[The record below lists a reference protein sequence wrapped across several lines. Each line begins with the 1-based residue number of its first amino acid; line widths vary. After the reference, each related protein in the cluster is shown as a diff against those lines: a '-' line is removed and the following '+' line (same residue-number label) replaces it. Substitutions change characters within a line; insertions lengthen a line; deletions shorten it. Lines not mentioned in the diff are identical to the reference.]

1 MLRGRGTSPIVATA
15 SAVSWTRSSGRKTA
29 PNRKCG
35 PRSSTR
41 SGSSSGCSALPRC
54 AIAGSKE
61 RSSPH
66 RHLRNGQSVHRAAA
80 SLALPRGI
88 ECPHCPT
95 HCRDRR
101 MPLRARPVAPPSRWR
116 AQCPR
121 ASPPDSALFRHSL
134 ADRHRDV
141 SHMLSE
147 SATSGWVLLH
157 AASCN
162 LLCILSA
169 QGLGRVKTVPQGL
182 RVVVVIGV
190 RGFPTRTDAIGI

>member
-1 MLRGRGTSPIVATA
+1 MLRGRGTSPIVANRFRG
-15 SAVSWTRSSGRKTA
+15 VVDGSSGQKTA

-35 PRSSTR
+35 PRSSPR

-66 RHLRNGQSVHRAAA
+66 RHLRTGQSVHRAAA

-157 AASCN
+157 AGSCN

-169 QGLGRVKTVPQGL
+169 QGLGRVESK
-182 RVVVVIGV
+182 R
-190 RGFPTRTDAIGI
+190 RGQR

>member
-1 MLRGRGTSPIVATA
+1 MLRGRGTSPIVANRFRG
-15 SAVSWTRSSGRKTA
+15 VVDRSSGRKPHQIENAGQGRA
-29 PNRKCG
+29 PDRDHQ
-35 PRSSTR
+35 
-41 SGSSSGCSALPRC
+41 
-54 AIAGSKE
+54 AGVRLCQGAVSRAQKE

-169 QGLGRVKTVPQGL
+169 QGLGRVESK
-182 RVVVVIGV
+182 R
-190 RGFPTRTDAIGI
+190 RGQR